1 MIELKFTVNNCS
13 LPRMNGCPAAII
25 IVLLFLQ
32 TAFCHETNCFLR
44 RNFLSPGDAR
54 AKNNSIPMQS
64 CMALLVVA
72 LLCLR
77 C

>member
-32 TAFCHETNCFLR
+32 TAFCHETNCFPLI
-44 RNFLSPGDAR
+44 LYAGGDGKKSFNKIEEGAGQQQQEPW
-54 AKNNSIPMQS
+54 A
-64 CMALLVVA
+64 
-72 LLCLR
+72 CLI
-77 C
+77 